1 MIKFGKWI
9 AKHKVIIVIIS
20 MLLLIPSFLGM
31 AATRVNY
38 DILSYLPESLET
50 VEGQDIMVD
59 EFGMGAFSMV
69 VVEDMELKDVA
80 ALKEKFQNVEHVKDV
95 LWYDSVADLSIPVSM
110 IPEKFKDGF
119 FNDDATMM
127 IALFDNTTSSDA
139 AMEAVS
145 DMRKIANEQCFISGM
160 SGVVTD
166 IKNLALEEMPI
177 YVVIAA
183 CLSLLVLL
191 LAMDSLVIPVLFL
204 LSVGLA
210 VVYNLGTN
218 IFFGEVCY
226 ITKSLTAVL
235 QLGVTMDYSIFLLNS
250 FEAYKKKYDSKDRAM
265 AHAIA
270 DTFKS
275 VAGSSV
281 TTIAGFLAL
290 CVMTFALGRDMGIVM
305 AKGVVIGVICCI
317 TTLPAMILVFDG
329 VIEKT
334 KHKPLVKSLDKA
346 SGFIT
351 KHYKVWLLVFLVMLY
366 PAVYGNNHTQIYYNI
381 DKSLPATLDSNVS
394 NEKLKEDFD
403 MSTVHMILLKN
414 GLDSKEK
421 TQMLD
426 QIDKVDG
433 VKWSLGMNSLIGP
446 TFPESMIPSNIKKML
461 QSDNYEVQFIC
472 SEYSSATDEC
482 NAQLDAIQK
491 IVKKYSPE
499 SMVIGEAPLMKDL
512 QDTTNVDLQRVN
524 ILSMAAIFLIIL
536 FVFKS
541 ISLPFI
547 LLFVIEFAIFVNM
560 AIPYYQGVTL
570 PFVASI
576 VIGAIQLGATVDYAI
591 LMTSRYQKERRKG
604 FGKKE
609 AVMNA
614 HKACALSI
622 MTSGFSFFAATFG
635 VAWYSKVDMI
645 GAICTLLS
653 RGALI
658 SMACV
663 IFILPAMFIIF
674 DKVICKTSIDFLGEK
689 ANQLVQ
695 DEAGAPGTG
704 QAAFPGN
711 SSERAAG
718 LLGLLGDRRK
728 ARKPVSHRKRCVL
741 CVHAGH
747 GRSLGAICAANHGK
761 TWR

>member
-9 AKHKVIIVIIS
+9 AKHKVLIVIIS

-38 DILSYLPESLET
+38 DILSYLPDSLET

-80 ALKEKFQNVEHVKDV
+80 KLKEKFQDVEHVKDV

-110 IPEKFKDGF
+110 IPAKFKDGF
-119 FNDDATMM
+119 FNGDATMM
-127 IALFDNTTSSDA
+127 IALFDDTTSSDA
-139 AMEAVS
+139 AMEAVT

-166 IKNLALEEMPI
+166 IKNIALQEMPI

-210 VVYNLGTN
+210 VVYNLGSN
-218 IFFGEVCY
+218 IFLGEVCY

-250 FEAYKKKYDSKDRAM
+250 FEAYKKKYDAKDRAM

-334 KHKPLVKSLDKA
+334 KHKPLIRSMDKP

-351 KHYKVWLLVFLVMLY
+351 KHYKVWLLIFLILLY

-403 MSTVHMILLKN
+403 MSTVHMVLLKN

-446 TFPESMIPSNIKKML
+446 TFPESMIPSNIKEML

-482 NAQLDAIQK
+482 NAQLDKIQK

-512 QDTTNVDLQRVN
+512 QDTTDVDLQRVN
-524 ILSMAAIFLIIL
+524 ILSMAAIFVIIL

-547 LLFVIEFAIFVNM
+547 LLAVIEFAIFVNM

-591 LMTSRYQKERRKG
+591 LMTSNYQKQRHLGKT
-604 FGKKE
+604 KKE
-609 AVMNA
+609 AISIA
-614 HKACALSI
+614 HKFSMKSI
-622 MTSGFSFFAATFG
+622 IVSGCSFFAATFG
-635 VAWYSKVDMI
+635 VALYSQVDMI
-645 GAICTLLS
+645 GAICTLLA
-653 RGALI
+653 RGAVI
-658 SMACV
+658 STIV
-663 IFILPAMFIIF
+663 VLLVLPAMFMVFDPIIVHTSKGF
-674 DKVICKTSIDFLGEK
+674 LPDKK
-689 ANQLVQ
+689 
-695 DEAGAPGTG
+695 
-704 QAAFPGN
+704 
-711 SSERAAG
+711 
-718 LLGLLGDRRK
+718 
-728 ARKPVSHRKRCVL
+728 
-741 CVHAGH
+741 
-747 GRSLGAICAANHGK
+747 
-761 TWR
+761 

>member
-1 MIKFGKWI
+1 MNKFGKWI

-591 LMTSRYQKERRKG
+591 LMTSNYPKQRHLGKT
-604 FGKKE
+604 KKE
-609 AVMNA
+609 SISIA
-614 HKACALSI
+614 HKFSMKSI
-622 MTSGFSFFAATFG
+622 IVSGCSFFAATFG
-635 VAWYSKVDMI
+635 VALYSQVDMI
-645 GAICTLLS
+645 GSICTLLA
-653 RGALI
+653 RGAVI
-658 SMACV
+658 STV
-663 IFILPAMFIIF
+663 VVLLVLPAMFMVFDPIIVRTSKGF
-674 DKVICKTSIDFLGEK
+674 LPDKK
-689 ANQLVQ
+689 
-695 DEAGAPGTG
+695 
-704 QAAFPGN
+704 
-711 SSERAAG
+711 
-718 LLGLLGDRRK
+718 
-728 ARKPVSHRKRCVL
+728 
-741 CVHAGH
+741 
-747 GRSLGAICAANHGK
+747 
-761 TWR
+761 

>member
-1 MIKFGKWI
+1 MMIKVGKWI
-9 AKHKVIIVIIS
+9 AKHKVLIVLIS
-20 MLLLIPSFLGM
+20 MILLIPSVIGM

-38 DILSYLPESLET
+38 DILSYLPDSLET

-69 VVEDMELKDVA
+69 VVEDMDLKDVA
-80 ALKEKFQNVEHVKDV
+80 ALKEKFQDVEHVKDV

-110 IPEKFKDGF
+110 IPDKFKDAF
-119 FNDDATMM
+119 FNGDATMM

-139 AMEAVS
+139 AMEAVT

-166 IKNLALEEMPI
+166 IKNIALEEMPI

-183 CLSLLVLL
+183 GLSLLVLL
-191 LAMDSLVIPVLFL
+191 LAMDSLVVPILFL

-210 VVYNLGTN
+210 VLYNLGSN
-218 IFFGEVCY
+218 IFLGQVCY

-250 FEAYKKKYDSKDRAM
+250 FEAYKKKYDEKERAM

-305 AKGVVIGVICCI
+305 AKGVVIGVVCCV
-317 TTLPAMILVFDG
+317 TVLPAMILVFDKA
-329 VIEKT
+329 IEKT
-334 KHKPLVKSLDKA
+334 KHKALLPNMDKA

-351 KHYKVWLLVFLVMLY
+351 KHYKVWLIVFLVLLY
-366 PAVYGNNHTQIYYNI
+366 PAIYGNNHTQTYYHI
-381 DKSLPATLDSNVS
+381 DKSLPATLASNVA
-394 NEKLKEDFD
+394 NDKLKEDFD
-403 MSTVHMILLKN
+403 MSTMHMILLRN
-414 GLDSKEK
+414 GLDSKQK

-426 QIDKVDG
+426 KIDEIDG

-446 TFPESMIPSNIKKML
+446 SFPESMIPSNIREML
-461 QSDNYEVQFIC
+461 ESDNYEVQFVC

-482 NAQLDAIQK
+482 NAQLASIQE
-491 IVKKYSPE
+491 IVKEYSPD

-512 QDTTNVDLQRVN
+512 QDTTDVDLQRVN
-524 ILSMAAIFLIIL
+524 ILSMAAIFVIIL

-541 ISLPFI
+541 ISLPFV
-547 LLFVIEFAIFVNM
+547 LLAVIEFAIYVNM

-591 LMTSRYQKERRKG
+591 LMTSNYQKQRHLGKT
-604 FGKKE
+604 KKE
-609 AVMNA
+609 SISIA
-614 HKACALSI
+614 HKFSMKSI
-622 MTSGFSFFAATFG
+622 IVSGCSFFAATFG
-635 VAWYSKVDMI
+635 VALYSQVDMI
-645 GAICTLLS
+645 GSICTLLA
-653 RGALI
+653 RGAVI
-658 SMACV
+658 STV
-663 IFILPAMFIIF
+663 VVLLVLPAMFMVFDPIIVRTSKGF
-674 DKVICKTSIDFLGEK
+674 LPDKK
-689 ANQLVQ
+689 
-695 DEAGAPGTG
+695 
-704 QAAFPGN
+704 
-711 SSERAAG
+711 
-718 LLGLLGDRRK
+718 
-728 ARKPVSHRKRCVL
+728 
-741 CVHAGH
+741 
-747 GRSLGAICAANHGK
+747 
-761 TWR
+761 